1 MNDSVNPYVKRI
13 FDILGDREPLTVL
26 VETPKR
32 TEELFE
38 SFGEADLER
47 SYEPGKWNAGEIIA
61 HLADVELGL
70 GFRFRQAVAEENY
83 TPQSFDQDKWAT
95 RYERLEPSL
104 AVETFRA
111 LRAWNL
117 ALFTTF
123 ELIDWNKQVNYPF
136 AGVDTIDAM
145 VHFLAGHDLNHLEQL
160 ETIARLSKN

>member
-1 MNDSVNPYVKRI
+1 MDDSVNPYIRRI

-26 VETPKR
+26 ERTPR
-32 TEELFE
+32 RIEELYE
-38 SFGEADLER
+38 TFGESDLER
-47 SYEPGKWNAGEIIA
+47 SYEAGKWNAREIIA

-83 TPQSFDQDKWAT
+83 MPQSFDQDKWAK
-95 RYERLEPSL
+95 RYAKLEPSL

-123 ELIDWNKQVNYPF
+123 ELIDWNKQVDYPF
-136 AGVDTIDAM
+136 RGVDTVDAM
-145 VHFLAGHDLNHLEQL
+145 VHLLAGHDLNHLEQL

>member
-1 MNDSVNPYVKRI
+1 MNDSVNPYIKRI

-38 SFGEADLER
+38 AFGEGDLER

-83 TPQSFDQDKWAT
+83 TPQSFDQDEWAK
-95 RYERLEPSL
+95 RYGRLEPSL

-123 ELIDWNKQVNYPF
+123 ELVDWNKQVNYPF
-136 AGVDTIDAM
+136 AGVDTVDAM
-145 VHFLAGHDLNHLEQL
+145 VHFLAGHDLNHIEQL

>member
-1 MNDSVNPYVKRI
+1 MNDSTDPYIERL
-13 FDILGDREPLTVL
+13 FSTLGDREPLTVL
-26 VETPKR
+26 ERTPR
-32 TEELFE
+32 RIEELYE
-38 SFGEADLER
+38 AFGEDDLER
-47 SYEPGKWNAGEIIA
+47 SYAPDKWNAKEIIA

-95 RYERLEPSL
+95 RYGKLEPSL

-136 AGVDTIDAM
+136 AGVDTVDAM
-145 VHFLAGHDLNHLEQL
+145 VHLLAGHDLNHLEQL
-160 ETIARLSKN
+160 ETITRLSKN

>member
-1 MNDSVNPYVKRI
+1 MQRL
-13 FDILGDREPLTVL
+13 FDLLGDREPLTVL
-26 VETPKR
+26 ERTPR
-32 TEELFE
+32 RVEELFE
-38 SFGEADLER
+38 GLGEADLER
-47 SYEPGKWNAGEIIA
+47 SYAPGKWNAKEIIA

-83 TPQSFDQDKWAT
+83 KPQSFDQDRWAK

-123 ELIDWNKQVNYPF
+123 ELVDWNKTVDYPF
-136 AGVDTIDAM
+136 KGVDTVDAM

-160 ETIARLSKN
+160 ETVVRLSKN